1 MVVGAGLGLRYGGK
15 TPKPALKVTGRT
27 LMVMSIEAM
36 AAGGC
41 TDAVV
46 VVNDQVA
53 KQLGPE
59 LAALPIPVKQVPG
72 GASRQESVYNGL
84 KAVRD
89 DERLSHAEVVLIHD
103 AVRPMVPAKV
113 VSAVIEAVQGG
124 AEAVAPAIPVAD
136 SMRIL
141 DPGGG
146 SAVIDRSLLRA
157 IQTPQGFPLQL
168 IMDAHEKMAASGDQ
182 FTDDVSC
189 AERAGHHVTLVE
201 GSRMSMKVTEP
212 SDLTVAQAL
221 WEVRDT
227 FGHHS
232 ARRIRRHLGA

>member
-1 MVVGAGLGLRYGGK
+1 M
-15 TPKPALKVTGRT
+15 
-27 LMVMSIEAM
+27 
-36 AAGGC
+36 
-41 TDAVV
+41 
-46 VVNDQVA
+46 
-53 KQLGPE
+53 
-59 LAALPIPVKQVPG
+59 
-72 GASRQESVYNGL
+72 
-84 KAVRD
+84 
-89 DERLSHAEVVLIHD
+89 
-103 AVRPMVPAKV
+103 
-113 VSAVIEAVQGG
+113 
-124 AEAVAPAIPVAD
+124 
-136 SMRIL
+136 
-141 DPGGG
+141 
-146 SAVIDRSLLRA
+146 IDRSLLRA

-168 IMDAHEKMAASGDQ
+168 ILEAHEKMAASGDQ

>member
-89 DERLSHAEVVLIHD
+89 DERLSHAEVVLVHD

-157 IQTPQGFPLQL
+157 IQTPQGFSRDLL
-168 IMDAHEKMAASGDQ
+168 DRAHAAFAGDAA
-182 FTDDVSC
+182 TDD
-189 AERAGHHVTLVE
+189 AGLVE
-201 GSRMSMKVTEP
+201 ALGEAVWVVPGSERSLKVTTAW
-212 SDLTVAQAL
+212 DLAIAEAL
-221 WEVRDT
+221 L
-227 FGHHS
+227 
-232 ARRIRRHLGA
+232 RR